1 MTNNNFYE
9 AQCVIE
15 NAGIWADYKNV
26 SKTELE
32 NRVVWK
38 NNKLITLKEAKI
50 KFDNEG
56 KPITPINTGKKGRG
70 LLGKYGP
77 NHACD
82 PIITRFNTYKW
93 TIEFI
98 AVKRNDT
105 GQWAIPGGMVD
116 PGEKVTQTLKREF
129 IEETSSKT
137 DKKIIDKIF
146 DKSNETILYSGPTY
160 GDPRTTDC
168 AWIETFVANYH
179 IYYNL
184 WSKIKLTS
192 QPDENSDVSWVSC
205 DANNLYGDHSYFVQL
220 AKKCAIKKMLKL
232 YSKLMTL
239 LMLVNLII
247 ILYFINYN
255 KNNDIVSN
263 YNDTISYYN
272 YEL

>member
-1 MTNNNFYE
+1 MTSNNNFYE
-9 AQCVIE
+9 AQSVID
-15 NAGIWADYKNV
+15 NAGFWADYKNV
-26 SKTELE
+26 SKIELE
-32 NRVVWK
+32 NRKVWRD
-38 NNKLITLKEAKI
+38 NKLVTLKEAKI
-50 KFDNEG
+50 KFDEFG

-82 PIITRFNTYKW
+82 PIITRFNIYKLRF
-93 TIEFI
+93 EFI
-98 AVKRNDT
+98 GVKRNDT

-129 IEETSSKT
+129 IEEASSNT

-168 AWIETFVANYH
+168 AWIETYVANYH

-192 QPDENSDVSWVSC
+192 QPDENSAVAWISC
-205 DANNLYGDHSYFVQL
+205 NCNNLYGDHSYFVQL
-220 AKKCAIKKMLKL
+220 AKKNAIKQVSKVILKSFLIFMLIF
-232 YSKLMTL
+232 M
-239 LMLVNLII
+239 II
-247 ILYFINYN
+247 ILYTINYN
-255 KNNDIVSN
+255 RNNNV
-263 YNDTISYYN
+263 ISYYN